1 LIFLATAPKPQ
12 WTLGAFSTDGQRP
25 TERTSTGWRTSDFDS
40 SRLSRNAEDVPP
52 PPSRSAN
59 SVPGKVA
66 SRYRSE
72 AVLDLP
78 GAQRGRATTCG
89 SPRHAPRNADPT
101 PGKTAIQWGTDGVFR
116 TTRAVLHG
124 VFGTGHR
131 VLHGVFRTTRAV
143 LHGVFGTGQR
153 VLNGVCARRLAA
165 FPRIKDA
172 RLNASQ
178 RRGPG
183 SETYLFT
190 KKGLLAFLEGL
201 PR

>member
-1 LIFLATAPKPQ
+1 MSPLGRSRIDRKNPSCGKFVILPIARCCCETAVESSE
-12 WTLGAFSTDGQRP
+12 TSSGLGMALRDT
-25 TERTSTGWRTSDFDS
+25 TGPIRTSDFDS

-52 PPSRSAN
+52 
-59 SVPGKVA
+59 
-66 SRYRSE
+66 
-72 AVLDLP
+72 
-78 GAQRGRATTCG
+78 
-89 SPRHAPRNADPT
+89 HAPRNADPT

-116 TTRAVLHG
+116 TTRSVLHG

-153 VLNGVCARRLAA
+153 VLNGVCARGLEA

-178 RRGPG
+178 RREPG

-190 KKGLLAFLEGL
+190 KKGLLAFLEDL